1 MAYDYSKLNGKIIE
15 VYGTRGAFA
24 EAMEIS
30 DRTLSLKLNNL
41 TSWKQPEITKACKLL
56 KLEQDEIQDYFFDLK
71 VQEVWT
77 RKEWNYGKCN
87 SFNSRRT
94 I

>member
-1 MAYDYSKLNGKIIE
+1 MNKKGGEIKVAYDYSKLNGKIIE

-71 VQEVWT
+71 VQEV
-77 RKEWNYGKCN
+77 
-87 SFNSRRT
+87 
-94 I
+94 

>member
-1 MAYDYSKLNGKIIE
+1 MAYDYSKLNGKIVEI
-15 VYGTRGAFA
+15 YGTRGAFA

-56 KLEQDEIQDYFFDLK
+56 NLEQSEIQDYFFALK
-71 VQEVWT
+71 VQEV
-77 RKEWNYGKCN
+77 
-87 SFNSRRT
+87 
-94 I
+94 